1 MFDEESHADCF
12 TSVEKHKIGGIEP
25 SQVGEEVQQA
35 QSIMS
40 KLASLLIEE
49 QGPWLHGHSAT
60 ALNAHVIMFLAR
72 LQDAGRANLM
82 PSRLRRYLAM
92 VMETWK
98 WQAVMAGNR
107 TIRDV
112 R

>member
-12 TSVEKHKIGGIEP
+12 TSVEKHRIGGIEP
-25 SQVGEEVQQA
+25 SQVDEEVQQA

-40 KLASLLIEE
+40 KLASLLIEG

-60 ALNAHVIMFLAR
+60 ALDAHVIMFLAR

-82 PSRLRRYLAM
+82 PIRRYLAM
-92 VMETWK
+92 VMETWE
-98 WQAVMAGNR
+98 WQDLMAGNR